1 MHEVSL
7 VESLFDQLDALRD
20 RTAGRPAAGAVCLV
34 RVRIGAGSGVEP
46 TLFRTAYAA
55 CRGARDY
62 TAAALEV
69 VLEPERW
76 ECPVCQSNVGSEGPL
91 DCTACDAP
99 RVLRAGAGIFL
110 DRVEMEVP
118 DV

>member
-7 VESLFDQLDALRD
+7 VESLLDQLDALRD
-20 RTAGRPAAGAVCLV
+20 RTAGRPAAQAVCLV
-34 RVRIGAGSGVEP
+34 RVRVGAGSGVEP
-46 TLFRTAYAA
+46 TLFRTAYEA
-55 CRGARDY
+55 CRGAREY
-62 TAAALEV
+62 SAATLEL

-76 ECPVCQSNVGSEGPL
+76 VCPVCQSSVGAEGPL
-91 DCTACDAP
+91 DCADCDAA